1 MGDVECYG
9 RLLLSEQDQP
19 PQIAIMHDEAA
30 AVDRAMQRPAE
41 IDAVLV
47 FDHAGGRVGRYRG
60 GVWDIGGGKTG
71 GRREKG
77 VGPLNWSDEVQE
89 EDGQQSDWA
98 SFGGLPSL
106 ANSLYSYSIRM
117 NHTDMPPTEFIYDF
131 FDPVPDPFRQ
141 NGLMLYKRC
150 VCTCVCVCVCVCVRA
165 RAYVHTSTLL
175 CRSMRCACMR
185 VCVLVCMRV
194 CVFVCM
200 CVYACVCVYVRVCMR
215 ICVCLYACICMFL
228 CVHTFV

>member
-1 MGDVECYG
+1 MQDQNTCMGDVECYG

-150 VCTCVCVCVCVCVRA
+150 VCTCVCVCVCVCA
-165 RAYVHTSTLL
+165 RACIRAYIYV
-175 CRSMRCACMR
+175 
-185 VCVLVCMRV
+185 VV
-194 CVFVCM
+194 
-200 CVYACVCVYVRVCMR
+200 
-215 ICVCLYACICMFL
+215 
-228 CVHTFV
+228 